1 MDMQTIGAR
10 SIVLTELGISTRVL
24 EVGSGPVVLLLHG
37 NPDNADEWALLMG
50 RLAGRYRCI
59 APDFPGYGKS
69 PEPPASFG
77 YSLADQMRFVDA
89 VLQAMRI
96 AEPVILVVHDTG
108 GMVGTAWAAANL
120 DRVRGMVITNTVA
133 FDGFPWFP
141 IARRWGDTSLIGK
154 LRSSLGMAALGLRNG
169 ALFKRVFAA
178 QCPQLTEQQL
188 DRFATSFACNRDAKR
203 TTLRQFRQ
211 FTQPGFFKEFAAMR
225 ERILRQVP
233 CRVVWGDKDKF
244 IPVKFAHAFGAEQIT
259 IVPDAGH
266 WVALTAPETLALAVE
281 ALGQGVNS

>member
-24 EVGSGPVVLLLHG
+24 EVGSGPLVLLLHG

-89 VLQAMRI
+89 VLQAMQI
-96 AEPVILVVHDTG
+96 AEPLILVVHDTG

-141 IARRWGDTSLIGK
+141 IARQWGDTSLPCKI
-154 LRSSLGMAALGLRNG
+154 RSSLGMAALGLRNG

-203 TTLRQFRQ
+203 TRCGSFGNSCSPASSRSLRRCANASS
-211 FTQPGFFKEFAAMR
+211 GKCHAAS
-225 ERILRQVP
+225 
-233 CRVVWGDKDKF
+233 C
-244 IPVKFAHAFGAEQIT
+244 GATGI
-259 IVPDAGH
+259 
-266 WVALTAPETLALAVE
+266 
-281 ALGQGVNS
+281 NSSP